1 MIICIYTR
9 TSTLAQRSGTSR
21 SSRKA
26 WDRSIWSTIRAT
38 RCGPMERSATSTQ
51 RTTLIFEFVSRM
63 YTCMLK
69 NCRPTNANG
78 STMNT
83 SPDAAFEQLQN
94 KVGEECEHQNE
105 ARYRCVPTLIYKS
118 WTAACIFHYIY
129 IYKHWTWC
137 PEPVLSCSKA
147 CATEVKIRIVP
158 ESCGESLC
166 NFVIYTITFKN
177 QHDGFPSS
185 WWAKNMRSALK
196 MLAKQK
202 SPTKSEGV
210 RRRSDL

>member
-129 IYKHWTWC
+129 INIGLDAPSPSWVAAKRARRKSRSG
-137 PEPVLSCSKA
+137 SCLRVA
-147 CATEVKIRIVP
+147 
-158 ESCGESLC
+158 
-166 NFVIYTITFKN
+166 
-177 QHDGFPSS
+177 
-185 WWAKNMRSALK
+185 AKVSVTL
-196 MLAKQK
+196 LYI
-202 SPTKSEGV
+202 P
-210 RRRSDL
+210 